1 MIEDAKQERLE
12 RIGEAIEAETEY
24 ALVQAEPKLERT
36 ITEKINEPDDTVG
49 FLVFRGPVL
58 LKGAEFEGDVI
69 VTVHEDHLS
78 NRGVDVTSTPDDPI
92 PREKRDLLDTLV
104 PPREETDEDGETRR
118 VWSYF
123 PPPAD
128 LPPGVIDESRDNL
141 DDLLE
146 EFEAIYERVSEE

>member
-1 MIEDAKQERLE
+1 MIEDAKQERLQE
-12 RIGEAIEAETEY
+12 LGEAIEAETGYE
-24 ALVQAEPKLERT
+24 LVAAEPKLERT

-49 FLVFRGPVL
+49 FLVLRGPVL
-58 LKGAEFEGDVI
+58 LKGVEFEGDVI

-78 NRGVDVTSTPDDPI
+78 NRGVDVTSPSDDPL

-104 PPREETDEDGETRR
+104 PPRDVTDEDGETRR

-128 LPPGVIDESRDNL
+128 LPASVVDESRDNL
-141 DDLLE
+141 DELLE
-146 EFEAIYERVSEE
+146 EFEAVYEEVSAE